1 MNRNRFVL
9 GLFGLA
15 LAAVFFIDALG
26 YPDAAAQMPL
36 IYSVTVGLLSLAML
50 GAELL
55 RGRVARRRETEPV
68 ASGDAAGPDADADA
82 DAVSAAPRY
91 AVTAAVF
98 VLAAAYVATISVLGY
113 LLSTTLFMAL
123 ALLLIRTVSLRFA
136 LIGSLVLMAVVC
148 LVFIQFLGLPV
159 PFLPAAIA

>member
-68 ASGDAAGPDADADA
+68 ASGDAAGPDADA
-82 DAVSAAPRY
+82 AVSAPPRY

>member
-68 ASGDAAGPDADADA
+68 ASGDAAGPDA